1 MSIDSKMTD
10 AIHKV
15 VTTIMVAGLTG
26 MFKFYV
32 DVSTELAVLTQE
44 VDQANESA
52 AEILEF
58 LDTIAPRTTP
68 R

>member
-44 VDQANESA
+44 VEQANESA
-52 AEILEF
+52 AEILEI